1 MMRRLSMLLMFVGAM
16 GLAANAAAHGGHSHG
31 PHKITGTVKAVH
43 ADMNH
48 VQVTTKDGK
57 TADVYVNAETK
68 YVRGST
74 KLSLSDLTPGMRV
87 VVEAKEEGGK
97 TIATSVKFGVA
108 TKTTSKSSTQPP
120 R

>member
-1 MMRRLSMLLMFVGAM
+1 MRRLSMLLVFVGAV
-16 GLAANAAAHGGHSHG
+16 GVAANAAAHGGHSHG

-48 VQVTTKDGK
+48 VQVTTRDGK
-57 TADVYVNAETK
+57 TADFYVSADTK
-68 YVRGST
+68 YLRGST
-74 KLSLSDLTPGMRV
+74 KLSLSDLMPGTRV

-97 TIATSVKFGVA
+97 TIATSVKFGGG
-108 TKTTSKSSTQPP
+108 TKPTVKSSTQPQ